1 MKLLI
6 MQAIANGYEVLYF
19 DKEEKK
25 WFEFTNMITDQD
37 IEDNR
42 FTLYIRSVLR

>member
-1 MKLLI
+1 MRLLI

-19 DKEEKK
+19 DKELNR
-25 WFEFTNMITDQD
+25 WFEFSDMITDQD

-42 FTLYIRSVLR
+42 YSFYIRAIQ